1 MRREANP
8 RRFNEEIWGPVWRS
22 DCFVKDMQPEVRSNA
37 KWWLPGL
44 ALVLALTGMS
54 VYSMVSL
61 AHERDRA
68 KELAAGNQE
77 LRASLS
83 QIQNQVQAV
92 TEKLNALAATPA
104 LAPPPPAPAPEPE
117 VVSKPVAPRPPA
129 KKRVVAA
136 QKPVDDP
143 RWSQVQSKLDEQEKQ
158 IAGTREQVEKTRA
171 EMESQLDN
179 KLSSTRDEL
188 NGSIARTHD
197 EVVALQKRGQRNYYE
212 FQLDKSKQ
220 FQRVGPVS
228 LSLRKADFKNKRYDL
243 MMMVDDQQLQKKSV
257 NLYEPLRVNPAERGQ
272 PIELVVIEI
281 HKDQVKGY
289 ISEAKYKLSELAQ
302 R

>member
-1 MRREANP
+1 
-8 RRFNEEIWGPVWRS
+8 
-22 DCFVKDMQPEVRSNA
+22 MQPEVRSNA
-37 KWWLPGL
+37 WWWVPGLGL
-44 ALVLALTGMS
+44 ALVLSVMS
-54 VYSMVSL
+54 IYSVVSL
-61 AHERDRA
+61 ARERERA

-83 QIQNQVQAV
+83 LIQNQMQAV
-92 TEKLNALAATPA
+92 NQKLNELASKPA
-104 LAPPPPAPAPEPE
+104 AAPAPAPEPE
-117 VVSKPVAPRPPA
+117 PAAVSKPAAPKPPA

-143 RWSQVQSKLDEQEKQ
+143 RWGQFQSKLDEQEKQ
-158 IAGTREQVEKTRA
+158 IAGTREQMEKTRA
-171 EMESQLDN
+171 DMDKNREDIEGQLGVT
-179 KLSSTRDEL
+179 KDEL
-188 NGSIARTHD
+188 NGSIAKTHE

-243 MMMVDDQQLQKKSV
+243 MMMVDDQQLQKKAV
-257 NLYEPLRVNPAERGQ
+257 NLYEPLRLNPGERGQ

-289 ISEAKYKLSELAQ
+289 ISEPKYRLSEVAQ

>member
-1 MRREANP
+1 
-8 RRFNEEIWGPVWRS
+8 
-22 DCFVKDMQPEVRSNA
+22 MQPEVRANT
-37 KWWLPGL
+37 KWGISGLVL
-44 ALVLALTGMS
+44 ALVLSGMS
-54 VYSMVSL
+54 VYSMVALSR
-61 AHERDRA
+61 ERDHA

-83 QIQNQVQAV
+83 QIQGQMQAV
-92 TEKLNALAATPA
+92 TEKLNALAAN
-104 LAPPPPAPAPEPE
+104 PAPAALPAPVPEPE
-117 VVSKPVAPRPPA
+117 VARPVAPKPA
-129 KKRVVAA
+129 KKRIVAA

-143 RWSQVQSKLDEQEKQ
+143 RWGQIQSKLDEQEKQ
-158 IAGTREQVEKTRA
+158 IAGTREQIAGTREQVEKTRE
-171 EMESQLDN
+171 EMDS
-179 KLSSTRDEL
+179 KLGSTRDEL
-188 NGSIARTHD
+188 NGSIAKTHE

-228 LSLRKADFKNKRYDL
+228 LSLRKADLKHKRYDL
-243 MMMVDDQQLQKKSV
+243 MMMVDDQQLEKKSV

-272 PIELVVIEI
+272 PIELVVIGI

-289 ISEAKYKLSELAQ
+289 ISEPKYKLSELAQ